1 MTEKKPTRKRAAPGR
16 KAPTSAA
23 AAMPSVVEKTTK
35 AALPGRPG
43 KAAKRAA
50 VAKPGKAEKA
60 EKPAKA
66 ERPRRSAK
74 PAKSAGAR
82 RIAVSG
88 SQSGLG
94 LAIRR
99 RLEAAGA
106 EVIGIDLPGK
116 GAEVEADLS
125 TAEGRAAAVEGVL
138 ARCDGVL
145 QGAVANAGIDSSDAR
160 LTFEV
165 NFLGATELLAGLR
178 PALAKDG
185 RAAAVVT
192 VSHAVM
198 ITPGASD
205 AAAKALLAG
214 QLGRAAFY
222 AGRKPGA
229 PYAASKLALARWI
242 RQQAPSADWAGS
254 DISLNG
260 VCPGAIQTPMLEK
273 DLADRMKGPIIR
285 AMPKP
290 LGEYAQPDDLTGIFE
305 FLLAPEARFIVGQL
319 VVADGG
325 VESMW
330 RGEDWP
336 VPWDISMARFLFKLF
351 GPR

>member
-1 MTEKKPTRKRAAPGR
+1 MTERALA
-16 KAPTSAA
+16 
-23 AAMPSVVEKTTK
+23 
-35 AALPGRPG
+35 RPRATPAR
-43 KAAKRAA
+43 KAAKAT
-50 VAKPGKAEKA
+50 KATKA
-60 EKPAKA
+60 TKANKPAKA
-66 ERPRRSAK
+66 
-74 PAKSAGAR
+74 AGVR

-99 RLEAAGA
+99 RLEAGGA

-125 TAEGRAAAVEGVL
+125 TAEGREAAVKGVL
-138 ARCDGVL
+138 ARCGGVL
-145 QGAVANAGIDSSDAR
+145 HGVVANAGIDSSDAR

-165 NFLGATELLAGLR
+165 NFLGATGLLEGLR
-178 PALAKDG
+178 PALAKAG

-198 ITPGASD
+198 ITPGAS
-205 AAAKALLAG
+205 ASAAKALLAG
-214 QLGRAAFY
+214 QIGRAAFY
-222 AGRKPGA
+222 AGRSPGA

-242 RQQAPSADWAGS
+242 RQQAPTADWAGS
-254 DISLNG
+254 GISLNG
-260 VCPGAIQTPMLEK
+260 VCPGAIQTPLLEK
-273 DLADRMKGPIIR
+273 DLADRLKGPMIR

-290 LGEYAQPDDLTGIFE
+290 LGAIARPEDLAGIFE
-305 FLLAPEARFIVGQL
+305 FLLAPEARFVVGQL
-319 VVADGG
+319 IVTDGG

-336 VPWDISMARFLFKLF
+336 VPWGISMPRFLFKLF

>member
-1 MTEKKPTRKRAAPGR
+1 MTDRASARPRATPARKVD
-16 KAPTSAA
+16 KAPKATKTNAA
-23 AAMPSVVEKTTK
+23 AKATK
-35 AALPGRPG
+35 AA
-43 KAAKRAA
+43 K
-50 VAKPGKAEKA
+50 VAQATKGT
-60 EKPAKA
+60 
-66 ERPRRSAK
+66 RTTRSAK
-74 PAKSAGAR
+74 GTKGAGVR

-94 LAIRR
+94 LAVRR
-99 RLEAAGA
+99 RLEAGGA

-125 TAEGRAAAVEGVL
+125 TADGRAAAVKGVL
-138 ARCDGVL
+138 ALCGGVL

-165 NFLGATELLAGLR
+165 NFLGATELLEGLR
-178 PALAKDG
+178 PALAEAG

-198 ITPGASD
+198 ITPGASA

-214 QLGRAAFY
+214 QIGRAAFY
-222 AGRKPGA
+222 AGRSPGA

-242 RQQAPSADWAGS
+242 RQQAPTKHWAGS
-254 DISLNG
+254 GISFNG
-260 VCPGAIQTPMLEK
+260 VCPGAIQTPLLEK
-273 DLADRMKGPIIR
+273 DLADRLKGPMIR

-290 LGEYAQPDDLTGIFE
+290 LGEIARPEDLAGVFE
-305 FLLAPEARFIVGQL
+305 FLLAPEARFVVGQL
-319 VVADGG
+319 IVADGG
-325 VESMW
+325 IESMW

-336 VPWDISMARFLFKLF
+336 APWDISMPRFLFKLF

>member
-1 MTEKKPTRKRAAPGR
+1 MSENKPARRRATPGR
-16 KAPTSAA
+16 KTLSAA
-23 AAMPSVVEKTTK
+23 AATTPALAEKTTK
-35 AALPGRPG
+35 AALPGKAG
-43 KAAKRAA
+43 KAAKPAA
-50 VAKPGKAEKA
+50 GAKPTKVAKATKAGPPG
-60 EKPAKA
+60 
-66 ERPRRSAK
+66 RSAK
-74 PAKSAGAR
+74 AAKAADVR

-99 RLEAAGA
+99 RLEATGA

-125 TAEGRAAAVEGVL
+125 TAEGRAAAVQGVL

-145 QGAVANAGIDSSDAR
+145 QGVVANAGIDSSDAR

-165 NFLGATELLAGLR
+165 NFLGATELLEGLR
-178 PALAKDG
+178 PALAKAG

-198 ITPGASD
+198 VTPGASD
-205 AAAKALLAG
+205 SAAKALLAG
-214 QLGRAAFY
+214 QMGRAAFY
-222 AGRKPGA
+222 AGRGAGA

-242 RQQAPSADWAGS
+242 RQQAPTGEWAGS
-254 DISLNG
+254 GISLNG
-260 VCPGAIQTPMLEK
+260 VCPGAIQTPLLEK
-273 DLADRMKGPIIR
+273 DLADRIKGPIIR

-305 FLLAPEARFIVGQL
+305 FLLAPQARFIVGQL
-319 VVADGG
+319 IVTDGG
-325 VESMW
+325 VEAMW

-351 GPR
+351 GRR

>member
-1 MTEKKPTRKRAAPGR
+1 VTERASARPRSTLAPKVD
-16 KAPTSAA
+16 KATAA
-23 AAMPSVVEKTTK
+23 
-35 AALPGRPG
+35 G
-43 KAAKRAA
+43 KAAKGTRTTRAA
-50 VAKPGKAEKA
+50 KAA
-60 EKPAKA
+60 EAAKA
-66 ERPRRSAK
+66 T
-74 PAKSAGAR
+74 GVR

-99 RLEAAGA
+99 RLEGAGA

-125 TAEGRAAAVEGVL
+125 TSSGRDAAVKGVL
-138 ARCDGVL
+138 ARCGGVL
-145 QGAVANAGIDSSDAR
+145 QGVVANAGIDSSDAR

-165 NFLGATELLAGLR
+165 NFLGATGLLEGLR
-178 PALAKDG
+178 PALVKAG

-198 ITPGASD
+198 ITPGASA

-214 QLGRAAFY
+214 QIRRAAFY
-222 AGRKPGA
+222 AGRTPGA

-242 RQQAPSADWAGS
+242 RQQAATADWAGS
-254 DISLNG
+254 GISLNG
-260 VCPGAIQTPMLEK
+260 VCPGAIQTPLLEK
-273 DLADRMKGPIIR
+273 DLADRLKGPMIR

-290 LGEYAQPDDLTGIFE
+290 LGEIARPEDLAGIFE

-319 VVADGG
+319 IVTDGG
-325 VESMW
+325 IESMW

-336 VPWDISMARFLFKLF
+336 APWDISMARFLLELF